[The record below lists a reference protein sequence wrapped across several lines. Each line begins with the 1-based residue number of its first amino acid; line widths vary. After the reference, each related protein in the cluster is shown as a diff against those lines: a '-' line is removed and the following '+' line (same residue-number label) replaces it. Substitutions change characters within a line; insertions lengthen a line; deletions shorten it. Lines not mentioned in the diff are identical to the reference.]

1 MPSLSETWSQVKMER
16 PLPSTSVCRQS
27 NASGSPSA
35 PMTRVCQDDLTC
47 LSENVVNVILCGSR
61 LRMIEGRSLGQT
73 QLNFLIDTGAASIM
87 RRLYSDG
94 MYARH

>member
-1 MPSLSETWSQVKMER
+1 
-16 PLPSTSVCRQS
+16 
-27 NASGSPSA
+27 
-35 PMTRVCQDDLTC
+35 MTRVCQDDLTC
-47 LSENVVNVILCGSR
+47 LSENVVNVTLCGSR

-87 RRLYSDG
+87 RRLDSDG